1 MYDNKLDEVFV
12 PNLFWWCLQ
21 IKVQQ
26 FCIKELIKLDI
37 QLQIETFID

>member
-1 MYDNKLDEVFV
+1 MHDKKFDEVFV

-26 FCIKELIKLDI
+26 LCIKELIKLGN
-37 QLQIETFID
+37 QLQIETFIE